1 MCLATVYVENE
12 GQKEEVMQDVAW
24 IKPQSGGLQ
33 LITFMGESKLFQ
45 AKIKSIDLVNGSIV
59 LERMT
64 TDSPQRGESDG

>member
-24 IKPQSGGLQ
+24 IKLRSGGLQ